1 MDLDLKKLMII
12 PVLMLVLGTYIVFT
26 NAQADTI
33 PRSIEL
39 KGGTL
44 ISLKVSQEI
53 PGLEKEL
60 NDRFGLDA
68 QVRMVRDGLGNVVQE
83 DIEISKVWDASSDR
97 DVAELKELKAFLIG
111 KGIPEADINIDS
123 IGPALSEMFMHQA
136 IKAILFAFTF
146 MAIVVFLR
154 FRTFI
159 PAFAVVLSAFSDIV
173 VTLAVMIVLNIQV
186 SLASFVALLLLL
198 GYSVDTD
205 ILLTTRLLKR
215 KGDVDEKIRGSMV
228 TGLTMSGTTMT
239 AVIVLYI
246 VSTSRILDEIAMVLM
261 IGMVVD
267 VINTWIQNAYILKWY
282 VEGKKK

>member
-26 NAQADTI
+26 SAQADTI

-97 DVAELKELKAFLIG
+97 DVAELKDVKSFLVG

>member
-1 MDLDLKKLMII
+1 MNLDLKKLMII
-12 PVLMLVLGTYIVFT
+12 PVLMLLLGTYVVYT

-44 ISLKVSQEI
+44 ISLKVAEEL
-53 PGLEKEL
+53 PGLEGEL
-60 NDRFGLDA
+60 EERFGLDV
-68 QVRMVRDGLGNVVQE
+68 QVRTVKDSLGKVVQE
-83 DIEISKVWDASSDR
+83 DIEIARIWDASSDR
-97 DVAELKELKAFLIG
+97 DNAELREVKAFFVS
-111 KGIPEADINIDS
+111 KGVSEADINIDS

-136 IKAILFAFTF
+136 VKAILFAFAF
-146 MAIVVFLR
+146 MATVVFLR
-154 FRTFI
+154 FRDFV
-159 PAFAVVLSAFSDIV
+159 PAFAVVLSAFSDII
-173 VTLAVMIVLNIQV
+173 VTLAVMIVLNIPV

-228 TGLTMSGTTMT
+228 TGLTMSGTTFT
-239 AVIVLYI
+239 AVTVLYI
-246 VSTSRILDEIAMVLM
+246 VSTSRILDEIAMVLI

-267 VINTWIQNAYILKWY
+267 VINTWIQNAYILKWH